1 MYLDTSVA
9 VKLFVREPDSDT
21 CELIVGDHGFFS
33 SELVVGEL
41 WSAILTKERSQFIS
55 AVARVRIW
63 ERFEQLLSDGVVQLV
78 PLNGLIVREAVEVMG
93 QVHSAVPLRTLDA
106 IHLATFLSVDAG
118 PLFTRDHRMIAAA
131 KLLNVPLAE

>member
-21 CELIVGDHGFFS
+21 CEVIVGDRGFFS

-41 WSAILTKERSQFIS
+41 WSAILTKERSQFIN

-93 QVHSAVPLRTLDA
+93 QVHPAVPLRTLDA

-118 PLFTRDHRMIAAA
+118 PLFTRDHRMLAAA